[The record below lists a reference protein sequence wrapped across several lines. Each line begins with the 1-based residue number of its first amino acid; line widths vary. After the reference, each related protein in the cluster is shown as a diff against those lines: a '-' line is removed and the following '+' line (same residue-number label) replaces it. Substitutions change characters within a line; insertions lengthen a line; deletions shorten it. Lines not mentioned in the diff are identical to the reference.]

1 MKCRQIVYFRAVRA
15 EGTQNPPRIV
25 LVETRQM
32 SRINLEVFQITTD
45 DRLGL
50 DERGKESFRR
60 VDRNEIFCG
69 DGRGRGAPGCR
80 P

>member
-1 MKCRQIVYFRAVRA
+1 MKCRPIVYFRAVRA
-15 EGTQNPPRIV
+15 AGTQNLPRIV

-45 DRLGL
+45 DRLGM

-60 VDRNEIFCG
+60 VDRNEVLCS
-69 DGRGRGAPGCR
+69 DGGGCWALGY
-80 P
+80 